1 MGSDSDSGDNDIYIE
16 CSPVGTSDEN
26 VLTGIYKDKYIRLED
41 RIDRESNRVIN
52 KIKKILQKEK
62 SCSDTFTGYR
72 EGNTDSSCDTDE
84 KTDEETD
91 EETEGRASYLWR
103 NTKIAAG
110 VNCPRRIQVIRKQL
124 GEEGVLTNRN
134 EWGDAMINL
143 SAYKRSKIG
152 DWGTPDK
159 PLSRRET
166 AKKIRDEFCEGDN
179 YCKYRYDKHEGPLC
193 ISASESIFKNIRRYI
208 RKIYKAKVDE
218 NIDCIR
224 GLSIGLISIIMFNKL
239 LNKLENKSDI
249 KEIN

>member
-1 MGSDSDSGDNDIYIE
+1 MGSDIDSGDNDIYIE

-52 KIKKILQKEK
+52 KIKKILQKK
-62 SCSDTFTGYR
+62 SCSSDTFRGYR
-72 EGNTDSSCDTDE
+72 EGNTDSCETDE
-84 KTDEETD
+84 KTD

-110 VNCPRRIQVIRKQL
+110 VNCPRRIQVITKQL
-124 GEEGVLTNRN
+124 REKDVLTNQN
-134 EWGDAMINL
+134 EWGPAMADL
-143 SAYKRSKIG
+143 SAYKKSKIG
-152 DWGTPDK
+152 DWGTIDN

-179 YCKYRYDKHEGPLC
+179 YCKYRYNENEGPLC
-193 ISASESIFKNIRRYI
+193 ISASESMFKNIRRYI
-208 RKIYKAKVDE
+208 KEMYKATVNE

>member
-52 KIKKILQKEK
+52 KIQKILHKEK
-62 SCSDTFTGYR
+62 SCSSDTFTGYR
-72 EGNTDSSCDTDE
+72 EGNTDSSCD
-84 KTDEETD
+84 TD

-110 VNCPRRIQVIRKQL
+110 VNCPRRIKKVRQRLK
-124 GEEGVLTNRN
+124 ENEVLTD
-134 EWGDAMINL
+134 G
-143 SAYKRSKIG
+143 SK
-152 DWGTPDK
+152 WGTA
-159 PLSRRET
+159 LGWGEMSRKK
-166 AKKIRDEFCEGDN
+166 AVKKIKDEFCEGDN
-179 YCKYRYDKHEGPLC
+179 YCKYRYNNDDGPLC
-193 ISASESIFKNIRRYI
+193 ISASEKILNNIYNYLRELYQDAINKNI
-208 RKIYKAKVDE
+208 DW
-218 NIDCIR
+218 IR

-249 KEIN
+249 KK